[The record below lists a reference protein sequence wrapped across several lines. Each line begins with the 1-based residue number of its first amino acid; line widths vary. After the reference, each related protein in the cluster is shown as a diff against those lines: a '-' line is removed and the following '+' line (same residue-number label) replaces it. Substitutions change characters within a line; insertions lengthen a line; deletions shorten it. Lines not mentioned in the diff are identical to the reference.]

1 MVSRSGIAVSVG
13 RLDSGVG
20 VALLCY
26 RCGSHV
32 PESADACATCGQK
45 LSTGGLR
52 QATGTFS
59 HKRASQGSALGAP
72 YKSGAVIAERY
83 EVKEPLGSGPFGFV
97 LRARDQ
103 QTDAEV
109 AIKLIHPRFL
119 QTPEERKLF
128 SERIGSVRGL
138 IHSNLARIYDEGEDL
153 GWPFYATQYLEGLT
167 LRKIIELRTEKGE
180 LFSLREVEPIFS
192 QIASAL
198 EAAHRLGPHADLKPD
213 NVILLPDLL
222 KVSDFGL
229 GLAMPRVPFV
239 QALKLRRAD
248 RYAAP
253 EYISGS
259 DVDHRA
265 DVYSLGVI
273 LGEMLSGQ
281 TPDGSIPELTQI
293 NPVLPERLEGVYRKA
308 LNADPAARFSS
319 AREMVEALFESKE
332 ASAPQP
338 HGARPP
344 APTTGGPVVLLET
357 VEPSTDAPAA
367 PEEPAE
373 MTQPVMRQESKLLA
387 PKPPASN
394 VPDQPMESLQRV
406 LHPPTWWTPRAR
418 SAAWVLVL
426 CISGLIVGGAGGYWF
441 ARSSSAEAQGP
452 AASRPMP

>member
-1 MVSRSGIAVSVG
+1 MSVG
-13 RLDSGVG
+13 RPDPGVG
-20 VALLCY
+20 VTLLCY

-32 PESADACATCGQK
+32 PESADACATCGQT
-45 LSTGGLR
+45 LGTGGLR

-59 HKRASQGSALGAP
+59 HKRASQGSVLGAP

-83 EVKEPLGSGPFGFV
+83 VMKDVLGSGPLGFV

-103 QTDAEV
+103 QSDADV

-119 QTPEERKLF
+119 QTPEERKF
-128 SERIGSVRGL
+128 FAERIGSVRAL
-138 IHSNLARIYDEGEDL
+138 SHSNLARIYDDGEDL

-167 LRKIIELRTEKGE
+167 LRKIIELRIEKGE
-180 LFSLREVEPIFS
+180 LFSLREVEPIFG

-198 EAAHRLGPHADLKPD
+198 DAAHGLGPHADLKPE
-213 NVILLPDLL
+213 NVIILPDLL

-239 QALKLRRAD
+239 QALRLRRAD

-259 DVDHRA
+259 EVDHRA
-265 DVYSLGVI
+265 DVYSLGVM

-281 TPDGSIPELTQI
+281 IPDGAIPELTQI
-293 NPVLPERLEGVYRKA
+293 NPVLPERLEGLYRKA

-319 AREMVEALFESKE
+319 AREMVEALWESKE

-338 HGARPP
+338 HSARAP
-344 APTTGGPVVLLET
+344 APIAGGPVVLLET

-373 MTQPVMRQESKLLA
+373 LTQPVMHQESKLLA

-406 LHPPTWWTPRAR
+406 LHPHSWWTPRVR
-418 SAAWVLVL
+418 SAAWALVL
-426 CISGLIVGGAGGYWF
+426 CISGLIVGGASGYWL
-441 ARSSSAEAQGP
+441 ARSSSAEAQGT